1 MKKTYESPKTEVMN
15 MECENMIAASLSVFD
30 SEVNG
35 SDVLAPEADDFE
47 FNFDDDI
54 EF

>member
-15 MECENMIAASLSVFD
+15 MECENMIAASLSVFE

-35 SDVLAPEADDFE
+35 SDVLAPEADDFD
-47 FNFDDDI
+47 FNFED
-54 EF
+54 